1 MVVVVF
7 VVVVVVMVGRAVR
20 LGLLGIAVEGKVLAP
35 VPLSVVVDGVAVG
48 GVGDGDGGVDI
59 GFEGKL
65 WGVVAASAV
74 GAEVVNVA
82 AGCVVGCS
90 TVEFSNLTNS

>member
-1 MVVVVF
+1 MVIVL
-7 VVVVVVMVGRAVR
+7 VVVVVVMVGRAVK
-20 LGLLGIAVEGKVLAP
+20 LGLLGSAVEGKVLEP
-35 VPLSVVVDGVAVG
+35 VPLSVVVDDVAVG
-48 GVGDGDGGVDI
+48 GDGDGDGGVDV

-82 AGCVVGCS
+82 AG
-90 TVEFSNLTNS
+90 